1 MPTNQPT
8 IVPVYLDPMST
19 EQSSMSSLSHAAGPS
34 CVIKTAAA
42 EISFFN
48 GVEECIIQAVIKEL
62 IQK

>member
-1 MPTNQPT
+1 MPTNPPI
-8 IVPVYLDPMST
+8 IVPVSLDPLPIGQT
-19 EQSSMSSLSHAAGPS
+19 PFSSFPHAAEPN

-48 GVEECIIQAVIKEL
+48 GVEERIIQAVIKEL